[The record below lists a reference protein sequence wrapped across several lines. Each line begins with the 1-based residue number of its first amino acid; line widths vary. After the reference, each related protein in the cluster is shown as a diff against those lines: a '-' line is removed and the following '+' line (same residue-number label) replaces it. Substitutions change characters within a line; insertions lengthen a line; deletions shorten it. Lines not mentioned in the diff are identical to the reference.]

1 MMTTEQ
7 LTMLLS
13 LYKKAIKNNLSIS
26 DFENEIMQI
35 RLKIDASFVR
45 EGKEDMNLGE
55 YLNEL
60 LELQTSI
67 S

>member
-1 MMTTEQ
+1 MTKEQ

-13 LYKKAIKNNLSIS
+13 LYKKAITNNLTIG
-26 DFENEIMQI
+26 DFENEIKQT
-35 RLKIDASFVR
+35 RLKIDASSVK

-60 LELQTSI
+60 LELQTSMA
-67 S
+67 

>member
-1 MMTTEQ
+1 MTKEQ

-13 LYKKAIKNNLSIS
+13 LYKKAITNNLTIG
-26 DFENEIMQI
+26 DFENEIKQT
-35 RLKIDASFVR
+35 RLNIDASFVQ

-60 LELQTSI
+60 LELQTSMA
-67 S
+67 

>member
-1 MMTTEQ
+1 MTPEQ

-13 LYKKAIKNNLSIS
+13 LYKKAITNNLTIG
-26 DFENEIMQI
+26 DFENEIKQT
-35 RLKIDASFVR
+35 RLKIDASFVK

-60 LELQTSI
+60 LELQTTMS
-67 S
+67 